1 MGSDAVATGA
11 DDKRMREFT
20 RAVLADM
27 QGLETLIERGR
38 IETGIR
44 RIGAEQEM
52 FIIDAARQPAAL
64 APQILDSLKDD
75 PRLTTELARFNLEA
89 NLTPQLFGGNCLRR
103 MEEEASSVIAR
114 VAEEARQY
122 DAGIALTGILPTLR
136 QAHLGL
142 DNMSPNPRYHE
153 LNRATSALAGG
164 AFNIVIK
171 GLDELDIT
179 HDNVM
184 LEAANTSFQIHFQ
197 VGPEE
202 FAPLYN
208 LAQAISGPVL
218 AAAVNSPL
226 LFGQRLW
233 NETRVA
239 LFQRSVDVRSQAH
252 KQRANPPRVSF
263 GNRWIDKSIVEI
275 YKDDITRFRVM
286 LSTDALDEDPCKVI
300 ADGGAPELHALRM
313 HTSTVWRWN
322 RACYGVFGG
331 KPHLRIETRIL
342 PAGPTVLD
350 EIANA
355 ALFYGLMAQLSH
367 EHERID
373 AVMDFDAAKNNFFAA
388 ARHGLAAQFT
398 WINGEVFTARDLIV
412 GELLPRARA
421 GLAAQDID
429 AADIDRYLG
438 VIEAR
443 VESQQTGSQWALK
456 SVAAM
461 KEAPVD
467 VRMRSLTAAMHSN
480 QQSGDPVH
488 EWPLAPLYRTRDWFP
503 SYRTVGQFM
512 TTEVFT
518 VRPNDPV
525 DLAARMMDWRQ
536 IRHVPVENDQGILVG
551 LLSFRALLRLCAKGS
566 QSGGELANE
575 AQELC
580 VADLMLAE
588 PITAKVD
595 TSTLVALDLMRDGHV
610 GCLPVVDDH
619 GRLVG
624 TVTVDDLLEIT
635 SKVLVDFLRGES

>member
-20 RAVLADM
+20 RAVLADI
-27 QGLETLIERGR
+27 QGLETLIEKGAF
-38 IETGIR
+38 ETGIR

-52 FIIDAARQPAAL
+52 FLIDAAHQPAAV
-64 APQILDSLKDD
+64 ATAVLDSLKDE
-75 PRLTTELARFNLEA
+75 PRLTTELARFNLEI
-89 NLTPQLFGGNCLRR
+89 NLTPQLFGGDCLRR
-103 MEEEASSVIAR
+103 MEDEVNTVLGR
-114 VAEEARQY
+114 VAEEAKKHQ
-122 DAGIALTGILPTLR
+122 AGIALAGILPTLR
-136 QAHLGL
+136 QSHLGL
-142 DNMSPNPRYHE
+142 ENMTPSPRYRE
-153 LNRATSALAGG
+153 LNRATTALAGG

-171 GLDELDIT
+171 GLDEIDVT

-184 LEAANTSFQIHFQ
+184 FEAANTSFQIHFQ

-239 LFQRSVDVRSQAH
+239 LFQRSVDVRSKAH

-263 GNRWIDKSIVEI
+263 GNRWIDESILEI
-275 YKDDITRFRVM
+275 YKDDITRFRIM
-286 LSTDALDEDPCKVI
+286 LSTDALDEDPSKVI
-300 ADGGAPELHALRM
+300 AEGGVPELRALRM

-331 KPHLRIETRIL
+331 RPHLRIETRIL

-355 ALFYGLMAQLSH
+355 AFFYGLMADLSSTH
-367 EHERID
+367 DRID
-373 AVMDFDAAKNNFFAA
+373 AVMEFDAAKNNFFAA
-388 ARHGLAAQFT
+388 AQHGLAAQFT
-398 WINGEVFTARDLIV
+398 WIGGEVFTARDLIV
-412 GELLPRARA
+412 GELLPKARR
-421 GLAAQDID
+421 GLAAHDVD

-443 VESQQTGSQWALK
+443 VESQQTGSQWVLR
-456 SVAAM
+456 SLAAM
-461 KEAPVD
+461 GEAPVD
-467 VRMRSLTAAMHSN
+467 VRMRSLTSAMHAN
-480 QQSGDPVH
+480 QQTGAPGH
-488 EWPLAPLYRTRDWFP
+488 EWPLAPLHRTRDWFP

-518 VRPNDPV
+518 VRPSDPV

-536 IRHVPVENDQGILVG
+536 IRHVPVEDDQGKLVG
-551 LLSFRALLRLCAKGS
+551 LLSFRALLRLCARDS
-566 QSGGELANE
+566 QRGDGVMVDPS
-575 AQELC
+575 ELC
-580 VADLMLAE
+580 VGDIMQAN
-588 PITAKVD
+588 PTTAKVD
-595 TSTLVALDLMRDGHV
+595 TSTLVALDLMKDGHV
-610 GCLPVVDDH
+610 GCLPVVDDAGH
-619 GRLVG
+619 LVG
-624 TVTVDDLLEIT
+624 TVTVDDLLEIA
-635 SKVLVDFLRGES
+635 SKVLVDFLRGED